1 MTRSAVDEPL
11 GGMYV
16 PEPLV
21 APLSEI
27 AEAFARYRRDETFNE
42 QLDDLLSRYAGRPT
56 PLYLAKTLSERLGRR
71 VYLKREDLLHGG
83 AHKTNNTVGQG
94 LLAHTMG
101 KTRLIAETGAGQHG
115 VATAMAGALFGIP
128 TEIYMGQ
135 VDMER
140 QAMNV
145 HRMKLLGAQVHPVRS
160 GTATLKDAINEALR
174 DWIAHPDDTY
184 YLFGTAAG
192 PEPFPEIVG
201 HFQAVIGIETKG
213 QILEQAG
220 RLPDAVVACVG
231 GGSNALGIFSAFMD
245 DTNVALIGAEAGGDG
260 QRHGASLG
268 RGARGVFHGM
278 RSYFLQDEDGQI
290 AEAHSIAAGLDYPG
304 VGPAHAKLHESGRAT
319 YHAVS
324 DDEALAAF
332 EMLARAEGILP
343 ALESSHAVALVT
355 RMSEQLAPDDGVI
368 VINLSGRGDKD
379 LHTVLEK
386 RQVQVQA
393 PAPR

>member
-1 MTRSAVDEPL
+1 MTHTSTPEPL

-27 AEAFARYRRDETFNE
+27 AEAFARYRQDETFNA
-42 QLDDLLSRYAGRPT
+42 QLDDLLIRYAGRPT
-56 PLYLAKTLSERLGRR
+56 PLYLAKTLSDRLGRR

-135 VDMER
+135 VDVER

-174 DWIAHPDDTY
+174 DWIGHADDTY

-201 HFQAVIGIETKG
+201 HFQAVIGIETRS
-213 QILEQAG
+213 QILDQEG

-231 GGSNALGIFSAFMD
+231 GGSNALGIFSAFIN
-245 DTNVALIGAEAGGDG
+245 DTSVALVGAEAGGDG

-268 RGARGVFHGM
+268 RGSRGVFHGM
-278 RSYFLQDEDGQI
+278 RSYFLQDDDGQI

-304 VGPAHAKLHESGRAT
+304 VGPVHAELHESGRAT
-319 YHAVS
+319 YHAVN
-324 DDEALAAF
+324 DDDALAAF
-332 EMLARAEGILP
+332 ETLAKAEGILP
-343 ALESSHAVALVT
+343 ALESSHAVALVLGK
-355 RMSEQLAPDDGVI
+355 SKQLAPDDGVI

-386 RQVQVQA
+386 RQVRA
-393 PAPR
+393 PALP